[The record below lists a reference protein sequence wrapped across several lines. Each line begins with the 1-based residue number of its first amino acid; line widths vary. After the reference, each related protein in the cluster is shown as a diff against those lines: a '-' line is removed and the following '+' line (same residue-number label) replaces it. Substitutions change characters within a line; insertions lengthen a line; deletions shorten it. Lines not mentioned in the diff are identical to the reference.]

1 MFDACQMTDR
11 CNPSPCKHSG
21 TCKQNSDEFF
31 CDCGSTGY
39 SGAVCQ
45 TRKHFDLKKIFSIID
60 FVFYKYSTKPT
71 IVSCL

>member
-1 MFDACQMTDR
+1 MTDR

-31 CDCGSTGY
+31 CDCGNTGY

-45 TRKHFDLKKIFSIID
+45 TRKNFNLKKKKLF
-60 FVFYKYSTKPT
+60 FNY
-71 IVSCL
+71 